1 MTPYERALTLVA
13 ILLVAATAGVASK
26 VVYELLSAGVSW
38 W

>member
-26 VVYELLSAGVSW
+26 VVYELLSGASW